1 MRLYRSIRLE
11 VLNKKAGSSNP
22 VGLLSEAVSG
32 VSTGARKGRAK
43 LGDAIDSGLFLPEGG
58 TDVQTAVT

>member
-1 MRLYRSIRLE
+1 MITNLS
-11 VLNKKAGSSNP
+11 VQKKAGPSDP

-43 LGDAIDSGLFLPEGG
+43 LGDAIDSGLFLPEDR